1 MGSVKAGDEEEARQV
16 GRSKDGD
23 ALHRGSGG
31 VGQEARHTGQ
41 GPLLANFYRA

>member
-1 MGSVKAGDEEEARQV
+1 MGSVKAGDEAEARQV

-23 ALHRGSGG
+23 ALHQGSGG
-31 VGQEARHTGQ
+31 VGQEARRTGQ